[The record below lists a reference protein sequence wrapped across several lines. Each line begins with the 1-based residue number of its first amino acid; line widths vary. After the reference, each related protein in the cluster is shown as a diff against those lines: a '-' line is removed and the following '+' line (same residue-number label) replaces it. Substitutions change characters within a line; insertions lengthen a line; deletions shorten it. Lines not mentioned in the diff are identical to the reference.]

1 MDIPREESVA
11 RKKRMRRFIYGGV
24 TIALLVVVT
33 LGLARLQPA
42 APSVDRSTLL
52 IEPVK
57 RGLMLRQV
65 RGPGNLVPEEIR
77 WIPAVTQGRVE
88 RRLVLP
94 GTTVTANTIILELSN
109 PDVEQSFVDAE
120 LQLKAAEA
128 DTKNLR
134 AQLDTELLNQRAIAA
149 TVLSDYRQAKLQAEV
164 DTQLAKEG
172 LQSELLLK
180 KSVLRAEELKTRN
193 EIEEQR
199 LAVRE
204 EAVKAR
210 LAAQQAQ
217 VAQKRALYD
226 LRRKQLDSL
235 KVRAGVD
242 GTLQLLPVDVGQ
254 QVTIGT
260 NLARVANPHRL
271 KAEIRI
277 AETQAKDVLIGQVAS
292 IDTRNGVVP
301 GRVTRIDPSVQNGTR
316 TVDVTMEGPL
326 PSGAVPDLSVD
337 GTIELERLP
346 DVMYISRPVQGQA
359 NSTVGL
365 FKVSE
370 DGSEAVR
377 VQVKLGR
384 SSVTTIEVLEGLKV
398 GDRVILSDMSA
409 QDAVNRIRLQ

>member
-11 RKKRMRRFIYGGV
+11 RKKRVRRIIYGGV
-24 TIALLVVVT
+24 VVVILVLVT
-33 LGLARLQPA
+33 LGLAQLQPA
-42 APSVDRSTLL
+42 APSVDKSTLL

-65 RGPGNLVPEEIR
+65 RGPGNLAPEEIR

-94 GTTVTANTIILELSN
+94 GTSVKADTIILELSN
-109 PDVEQSFVDAE
+109 PDVEQAFVDAQ
-120 LQLKAAEA
+120 LQLKAADAE
-128 DTKNLR
+128 TKNLR

-164 DTQLAKEG
+164 DSQLAKEG
-172 LQSELLLK
+172 LQSDLLLK

-199 LAVRE
+199 LAVHE
-204 EAVKAR
+204 ETVKAR
-210 LAAQQAQ
+210 LAAQRAQ
-217 VAQKRALYD
+217 VDQKRALYD

-235 KVRAGVD
+235 KVRSGVD

-254 QVTIGT
+254 QVTIGQ

-292 IDTRNGVVP
+292 IDTRNGIVP

-316 TVDVTMEGPL
+316 TVDVTMEGPM

-346 DVMYISRPVQGQA
+346 DVMYISRPVQGQP

-384 SSVTTIEVLEGLKV
+384 SSVTTIEVLDGLKV